1 MKGWQKKYKFEVE
14 IMRRKDREITNKVEI
29 IKVLNDCDTLRIAMT
44 GEEYPYVVPVSFG
57 TEVVDDRLIIYF
69 HCAKEGMKLGL
80 IQSNPNV
87 CFEGDIFLG
96 YEQTAHGITSR
107 YRSVIGIGK
116 CLIVEDTDEILRG
129 LCCITEHCGF
139 SDYPVE
145 QCAGL
150 QRLNVY
156 RIDVVSITGK
166 NNLPG

>member
-1 MKGWQKKYKFEVE
+1 
-14 IMRRKDREITNKVEI
+14 MRRNDREITDKVEI
-29 IKVLNDCDTLRIAMT
+29 INVLNDCDTLRIAMK

-80 IQSNPNV
+80 IQANGNV

-96 YEQTAHGITSR
+96 YEQTAHGITTR
-107 YRSVIGIGK
+107 YRSVMGFGK
-116 CLIVEDTDEILRG
+116 CLIVENTDEIMTGLR
-129 LCCITEHCGF
+129 CITEHCGF

-150 QRLNVY
+150 QHLNVC